1 MRSSRCL
8 NIINVHA
15 EGEVGNVI
23 TGGVLA
29 VPGESRLQ
37 KMDHINQVDDSIRR
51 FCLNEPRGR
60 IQMSVNLLLPP
71 TRDDADA
78 GFFILQPDK
87 AHPMSASNCICV
99 VTALSETGMLPM
111 SEPET
116 VVRLDM
122 PAGLV
127 VETASCRNGKCERVP
142 LDMVPSFVD
151 QLDRN
156 IEVEGLGTVR
166 IDTAYGGGFYALVEV
181 AQLGLEIEPGSA
193 RETRPIA
200 VRNR

>member
-87 AHPMSASNCICV
+87 AHPMSGSNCICV

-156 IEVEGLGTVR
+156 IEVEGTWHCAHRYRLWRGLLRARRSRTVR
-166 IDTAYGGGFYALVEV
+166 A
-181 AQLGLEIEPGSA
+181 
-193 RETRPIA
+193 
-200 VRNR
+200 